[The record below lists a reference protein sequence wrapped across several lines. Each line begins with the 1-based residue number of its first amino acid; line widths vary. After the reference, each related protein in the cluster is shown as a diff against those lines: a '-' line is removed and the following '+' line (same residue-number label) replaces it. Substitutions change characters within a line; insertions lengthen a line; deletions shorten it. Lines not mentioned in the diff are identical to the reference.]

1 MLSGGIFRIFY
12 SIMSSVNSDS
22 FTSSFPI
29 GISCISFS
37 SLIAMAGTS
46 NIMLN
51 KSGAR
56 GHPCLIPDLR
66 GKGFSFSPLS
76 MLAVTL
82 SLLFGHS
89 VLSDSLQPHGLQ
101 HTRLSCPSPSPGV
114 CANSCH

>member
-46 NIMLN
+46 NTMLN

-56 GHPCLIPDLR
+56 GHPYLILILEE
-66 GKGFSFSPLS
+66 KVSAF
-76 MLAVTL
+76 
-82 SLLFGHS
+82 H
-89 VLSDSLQPHGLQ
+89 H
-101 HTRLSCPSPSPGV
+101 
-114 CANSCH
+114 